1 MKRYF
6 LTALLVFSLLL
17 PLVAIASAAPP
28 AQEKITISFHNW
40 MSAEKTSGGI
50 SVLLAAEEKYEK
62 LHPEI
67 DLDVV
72 PLPYEET
79 MSQLTIM
86 TAAGEQP
93 DITLID
99 VGWLRAVAA
108 MGGIE
113 PLNDYIPEELKDDLL
128 PATWGEVT
136 LEDTIWAL
144 PWNQNPNNLL
154 YNKNLMEQAG
164 LDPDQPPAT
173 MDELN
178 AAIEAISGL
187 GDDIYGIALDT
198 SKWFLAAD
206 YLHPWLWNFGGTFL
220 DEEGKPA
227 FNNEAGVEMVTW
239 LKGLVDEG
247 YMQSGLGIR
256 DLRVLFAQEKV
267 GFIIEGPW
275 IKGILQGES
284 GRGEEFDAVWDAT
297 FIPTGPGTADSE
309 HGFCNPSSHILV
321 LSNKSE
327 HKKEAVEFM
336 EFLISDQEIVD
347 DYMANT
353 GLMPARQSLL
363 TDEYRQ
369 DPKVGPF
376 VAQMEYT
383 RIPSGW
389 GPKWDAVSEV
399 YMAAIQKI
407 LIEDADIQDTL
418 DEAVDEIEW
427 LLEQQE

>member
-1 MKRYF
+1 MKRQALTLF
-6 LTALLVFSLLL
+6 LLFCLVLTFVSMLE
-17 PLVAIASAAPP
+17 AAPP
-28 AQEKITISFHNW
+28 EQEKIVISFHNW

-50 SVLLAAEEKYEK
+50 SVLEAAEKKYEK

-67 DLDVV
+67 ELDVV

-79 MSQLTIM
+79 MSQLTVM
-86 TAAGEQP
+86 TAAGKQP
-93 DITLID
+93 DVTLID

-113 PLNDYIPEELKDDLL
+113 PLNDYISEELKNDLL
-128 PATWGEVT
+128 PATWAEVT
-136 LEDTIWAL
+136 LGDTIWAL
-144 PWNQNPNNLL
+144 PWNQNPNNIV
-154 YNKNLMEQAG
+154 YNRNLMKQAG
-164 LDPDQPPAT
+164 LDPDKPPKN

-178 AAIEAISGL
+178 EAIAAISAL
-187 GDDIYGIALDT
+187 GEDIYGIALDT

-206 YLHPWLWNFGGTFL
+206 YLHPWLWNFGGKFL
-220 DEEGKPA
+220 DENGKPA
-227 FNNEAGVEMVTW
+227 FNNEAGVEMVKW
-239 LKGLVDEG
+239 LKGLVDKG
-247 YMQSGLGIR
+247 YMKAGLNIR

-267 GFIIEGPW
+267 GFIVEGPW

-297 FIPTGPGTADSE
+297 FIPTGPGTAEHE

-321 LSNKSE
+321 LSNKSP
-327 HKKEAVEFM
+327 HKKEAFAFM
-336 EFLISDQEIVD
+336 EFLISDKEIVD

-353 GLMPARQSLL
+353 GLMPVRQSLL
-363 TDEYRQ
+363 TDEYRK

-383 RIPSGW
+383 RVPEGW
-389 GPKWDAVSEV
+389 GPKWDAAAET

-407 LIEDADIQDTL
+407 LVEDADIQKTL
-418 DEAVDEIEW
+418 DEAAEEIEW
-427 LLEQQE
+427 ILEQQE